1 MSRHG
6 ICLGKKDETLNCISA
21 VMIYCPLAS
30 GKPTF
35 FMHPKIINGCTV
47 DQIGTPTLSVR
58 GYRFLCF
65 VDIHHSERTVE
76 VELRVV
82 NA

>member
-1 MSRHG
+1 MNRDG
-6 ICLGKKDETLNCISA
+6 ICLGKKDETLNRISA

-30 GKPTF
+30 GKLTF

-58 GYRFLCF
+58 GYRFCV
-65 VDIHHSERTVE
+65 VDIHHSEKPVE